1 MRNEG
6 ERLMGRVFCCS
17 IAFSFP
23 HEIVNYPFI
32 ILLPM
37 YVFSVAETGL
47 VGGGDS
53 LGVNSFY
60 FLLFVFFGLLFLVAG
75 LLFVCMIVTC
85 DIHSMFLFHSFC
97 LLVSE
102 HFIFRAP
109 TSQLYLLG
117 G

>member
-1 MRNEG
+1 
-6 ERLMGRVFCCS
+6 
-17 IAFSFP
+17 
-23 HEIVNYPFI
+23 
-32 ILLPM
+32 M
-37 YVFSVAETGL
+37 YVFSAAETGL
-47 VGGGDS
+47 VSGGDS

-60 FLLFVFFGLLFLVAG
+60 FLLFVFCFCFLFLVAG

-102 HFIFRAP
+102 HFISRAP
-109 TSQLYLLG
+109 TSRLYLLG